1 MCAVCAVSMGGEPE
15 PYLAHE
21 WRQSVPEPTGRD
33 HFLCSLSFSPAGRV
47 FNHELGIWGQTLD
60 RWHAEGLPR
69 DVHIG
74 DLITGNEY
82 FGIDRI
88 GYLPLNVKKMLP
100 PFTEEVLEEDE
111 RYQVRRFEDGHV
123 SRVLKEG
130 AAHGTR
136 ASMDQ
141 MLSFPVTDR
150 ASFNEIKKRYDY
162 RSPAR
167 YPAYWPDVVRC
178 LPGRDYPLALTP
190 NGTFGLYSFLRRL
203 MGTEAAC
210 TIFYD
215 DPLLANDMLDFLTDY
230 LIKVID
236 QALREVQIDYFNYF
250 EDFAFK
256 NGPLIGPN
264 IVRQF
269 LMPRYRRI
277 NDVLGRHGVK
287 HIWLDSDGNTEVL
300 LPLLIDVGITCHWPL
315 ERAAGMDPLKL
326 RAAYGHNLALAGGI
340 DKRVLA
346 RGRKA
351 IDEELYRI
359 LPPMLEDG
367 GYIPTIDHTVPP
379 DVSYADFLYYL
390 ELKRKLLG
398 I

>member
-1 MCAVCAVSMGGEPE
+1 M
-15 PYLAHE
+15 LDL
-21 WRQSVPEPTGRD
+21 TGRGR
-33 HFLCSLSFSPAGRV
+33 FLRSLSFTPAGPV

-60 RWHAEGLPR
+60 RWRAEGLPM

-74 DLITGNEY
+74 DLIMGNEY

-88 GYLPLNVKKMLP
+88 GYLPLNAKRMFP
-100 PFTEEVLEEDE
+100 PFTEEVIAEDE
-111 RYQVRRFEDGHV
+111 RYEVRRFEDGHV

-150 ASFNEIKKRYDY
+150 ASFNEIKKRYEA

-167 YPAYWPDVVRC
+167 YPEHWPDVARC
-178 LPGRDYPLALTP
+178 LSGRDYPLALTP

-215 DPLLANDMLDFLTDY
+215 DPLLAHEMLDFLTDY
-230 LIKVID
+230 LIELIGK
-236 QALREVQIDYFNYF
+236 ALRDVKIDYFNYF

-256 NGPLIGPN
+256 TGPLIGPN
-264 IVRQF
+264 IVREF

-277 NDVLGRHGVK
+277 NDVLHSHGVH

-300 LPLLIDVGITCHWPL
+300 IPLLIEVGVTCHWPL
-315 ERAAGMDPLKL
+315 ERAAGMDPLRL
-326 RAAYGHNLALAGGI
+326 RAKYGHDLALAGGI
-340 DKRVLA
+340 DKRALA
-346 RGRKA
+346 QGRKA
-351 IDEELYRI
+351 IEDELYRSVPQ
-359 LPPMLEDG
+359 LLDDG
-367 GYIPTIDHTVPP
+367 GYIPTVDHTIPP
-379 DVSYADFLYYL
+379 DVCFGDFMYYL